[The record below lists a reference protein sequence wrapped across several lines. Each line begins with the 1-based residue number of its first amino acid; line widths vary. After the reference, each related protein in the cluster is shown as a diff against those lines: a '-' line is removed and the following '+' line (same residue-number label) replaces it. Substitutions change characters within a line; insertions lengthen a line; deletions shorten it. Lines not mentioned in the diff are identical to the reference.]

1 MAETYMNILNY
12 IEQRYLRTLTLKDT
26 HKSQVTGMKVK
37 MTGQIENAVKPHEC
51 ERKFM
56 DFIRIIIE
64 GGWVVQDNLEWV
76 QILEF
81 LEIGEELHHR
91 QIRDFFAYVSK
102 VFNFEDTFHASFID
116 NQNNES
122 MIYYGEITAEDEY
135 DSGNN

>member
-1 MAETYMNILNY
+1 MAESYLNILNY
-12 IEQRYLRTLTLKDT
+12 IEQRYLKTLSYKDT
-26 HKSQVTGMKVK
+26 HKSQVTGMQIK

-64 GGWVVQDNLEWV
+64 GGWVVQDNLEWI

-81 LEIGEELHHR
+81 LEIGEDIHNR
-91 QIRDFFAYVSK
+91 QIRDFFMYVSK
-102 VFNFEDTFHASFID
+102 VFNFQETFNASFID

-122 MIYYGEITAEDEY
+122 MIYYGEITAEDDY
-135 DSGNN
+135 DSGN